1 MITLTAAAIAH
12 LKAKIADQSHNAQ
25 AGFHLSIKKTGCSG
39 YAYVPDIID
48 TPKAEDIHFTVQ
60 DLHVYID
67 RNCENFIKGVIVDYV
82 AVGDGLKQKKLVFI
96 NPNEKNRCGCGE
108 SFTIE

>member
-12 LKAKIADQSHNAQ
+12 LKTKIAAQMDPAQ
-25 AGFHLSIKKTGCSG
+25 ARFRLSIKKTGCSG
-39 YAYVPDIID
+39 YAYVPEIVTTVNPD
-48 TPKAEDIHFTVQ
+48 DIHLMVE
-60 DLHVYID
+60 DLPVYID
-67 RNCENFIKGVIVDYV
+67 RNCEDFIKNVIVDYV